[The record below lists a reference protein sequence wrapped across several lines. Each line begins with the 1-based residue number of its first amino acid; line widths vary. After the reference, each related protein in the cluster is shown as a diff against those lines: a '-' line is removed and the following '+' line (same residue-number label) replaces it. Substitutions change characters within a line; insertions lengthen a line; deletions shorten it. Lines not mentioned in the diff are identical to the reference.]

1 MIASLLLLMLLKGSP
16 AVYLFAFIF
25 SFAYVALSIPA
36 PFFTRQ
42 LFGEEHFTELYSIV
56 MIITSVGGAVG
67 NTLTGLLLEQ
77 SGSYIFVWV
86 CYISLVIAAAG
97 CLSAAIL
104 VKKREG

>member
-1 MIASLLLLMLLKGSP
+1 M
-16 AVYLFAFIF
+16 
-25 SFAYVALSIPA
+25 ALSIPA
-36 PFFTRQ
+36 PYFTRQ
-42 LFGEEHFTELYSIV
+42 LFGADHFTELYSIV
-56 MIITSVGGAVG
+56 MIVTSVGGAVG
-67 NTLTGLLLEQ
+67 NTLTGLLLEM

>member
-1 MIASLLLLMLLKGSP
+1 MI
-16 AVYLFAFIF
+16 V
-25 SFAYVALSIPA
+25 
-36 PFFTRQ
+36 
-42 LFGEEHFTELYSIV
+42 
-56 MIITSVGGAVG
+56 TSVGGAVG
-67 NTLTGLLLEQ
+67 NTLTGLLLEM